1 MTFEQAHRFAEV
13 WLPAWT
19 GNDSGKLAS
28 FYTDDLFYSDPTVP
42 NGIEGK
48 PAFLSYLSRLLA
60 NNPAW
65 VWTQED
71 AIPLEG
77 GFLNKW
83 KLDAPVG
90 SGIVTCRGVCTV
102 QFRGSL
108 IRRNEVYFDTL
119 PLINAIKSWNR
130 RKRASPSTR
139 GIATMPPPSV

>member
-1 MTFEQAHRFAEV
+1 MTLEQARRFAEV

-19 GNDSGKLAS
+19 GNDPRKLVS

-42 NGIEGK
+42 DGIEGK
-48 PAFLSYLSRLLA
+48 PAFLSYLSKLLA
-60 NNPAW
+60 NNPMWAW
-65 VWTQED
+65 KQED
-71 AIPLEG
+71 AIPLED

-90 SGIVTCRGVCTV
+90 DRIVSCRGVCTV

-119 PLINAIKSWNR
+119 PLIGAIEAWNR
-130 RKRASPSTR
+130 RNRTAVTR
-139 GIATMPPPSV
+139 CQPSVSGAKA